1 VPVMPPLPVIL
12 PLAMAVIVF
21 LTPSKLWRPR
31 LVAATAAGHFVITL
45 SLLGSLP
52 GGRVAPAPAGEGA
65 WLRLDAPGR
74 LLLAVISVLFLSCAL
89 YSVGYL
95 RYRVERANRRFC
107 ACMLAALGTMSL
119 VAYAQ
124 HLGLLWVGV
133 EATTLATAPLIYFNR
148 SARSIEATWK
158 YLVISSVG
166 IALALLGSFF
176 LGYAALLGGGEASLL
191 FGSLLAHAASLS
203 RPWLRAGFA
212 LLLVGYGTK
221 MGLVPMHTWK
231 PDAYGEA
238 PGVVG
243 AILAGGLTSCSFLA
257 LLRLTQITAAA
268 GEGAYANGL
277 LVVIGIV
284 SMGIAGALMLGQS
297 DLKRML
303 ACSSVEHMGI
313 LAVAVGLGA
322 GATFAAL
329 LHLVNNALGK
339 VVMFLS
345 AGNIHRAFGGKTTGE
360 VHGALRR
367 LPLSSSLFL
376 LGLFAVT
383 GSPPFGLFVSEL
395 LILQSVLAAHRWV
408 LAALFLGFLL
418 LVFAGMGATS
428 LAAVQGR
435 PPRHAGRLA
444 FRDSFLTCAPALC
457 LLALVL
463 LFGLH
468 LPAVVRTLVEDAA
481 AALAVGR

>member
-1 VPVMPPLPVIL
+1 MPPIPVVL
-12 PLAMAVIVF
+12 PLLMAVVVF

-31 LVAATAAGHFVITL
+31 LLAATAAVHGAVTAAIL
-45 SLLGSLP
+45 
-52 GGRVAPAPAGEGA
+52 VKAAPAPAGQ

-74 LLLAVISVLFLSCAL
+74 LLLGVVSLLFLACAV

-124 HLGLLWVGV
+124 HLGLLWVGI

-148 SARSIEATWK
+148 TARSIEATWK

-176 LGYAALLGGGEASLL
+176 IAYAALLGGGEASLL
-191 FGSLLAHAASLS
+191 FSGLLSAAPSLS
-203 RPWLRAGFA
+203 RPWLRAGFT

-221 MGLVPMHTWK
+221 LGLVPMHTWK

-243 AILAGGLTSCSFLA
+243 SILAGGLTSCAYLA

-268 GEGAYANGL
+268 GEGVYANRLLIAIGL
-277 LVVIGIV
+277 V
-284 SMGIAGALMLGQS
+284 SMGVAGGLMLGQR

-303 ACSSVEHMGI
+303 AYSSVEHMGI
-313 LAVAVGLGA
+313 LAVAGGLGA

-339 VVMFLS
+339 AVLFLS

-367 LPLSSSLFL
+367 LPLSGTLFL
-376 LGLFAVT
+376 LGLFAIT
-383 GSPPFGLFVSEL
+383 GSPPFGPFVSEL
-395 LILQSVLAAHRWV
+395 LILEATFAGGRWV
-408 LAALFLGFLL
+408 VASLFLAFLL

-428 LAAVQGR
+428 LAALQGR
-435 PPRHAGRLA
+435 PPASARRSAY
-444 FRDSFLTCAPALC
+444 RDSVTTFAPALC
-457 LLALVL
+457 LLGVVL
-463 LFGLH
+463 LFGIH
-468 LPAVVRTLVEDAA
+468 LPAAVRELIADAA
-481 AALAVGR
+481 AALEVGR

>member
-1 VPVMPPLPVIL
+1 MPPVPVVL
-12 PLAMAVIVF
+12 PLLMAVVVF
-21 LTPSKLWRPR
+21 FTPSKRWRPR
-31 LVAATAAGHFVITL
+31 LLAATAVVHFAATIL
-45 SLLGSLP
+45 ILA
-52 GGRVAPAPAGEGA
+52 APPAAAGA

-74 LLLAVISVLFLSCAL
+74 LLLAVVSPLFLACAI

-95 RYRVERANRRFC
+95 RYRVERENRRFC

-119 VAYAQ
+119 VAHAQ
-124 HLGLLWVGV
+124 HLGLLWIGI

-148 SARSIEATWK
+148 TPRSIEATWK

-176 LGYAALLGGGEASLL
+176 VGYAALLGGGDGSLL
-191 FGSLLAHAASLS
+191 FGDLLARAETLS
-203 RPWLRAGFA
+203 HPWLRAGFT

-221 MGLVPMHTWK
+221 MGLAPMHTWK

-243 AILAGGLTSCSFLA
+243 AVFAGGLTSCAFLA
-257 LLRLTQITAAA
+257 LARLTQVTAAA
-268 GEGAYANGL
+268 GEGLYANRL
-277 LVVIGIV
+277 LVSIGLA
-284 SMGIAGALMLGQS
+284 SMAVAAALMLGQR

-303 ACSSVEHMGI
+303 AYSSVEHMGI
-313 LAVAVGLGA
+313 LAIALGLGG

-329 LHLVNNALGK
+329 LHLLNNALAKGA
-339 VVMFLS
+339 MFLS
-345 AGNIHRAFGGKTTGE
+345 VGNIHRAFGGKTTGE
-360 VHGALRR
+360 VRGALRR
-367 LPLSSSLFL
+367 LPLSGTLFL

-395 LILQSVLAAHRWV
+395 LILKSGFAAGRWV
-408 LAALFLGFLL
+408 VGGLFLALLL

-428 LAAVQGR
+428 LDALEGR
-435 PPRHAGRLA
+435 PPRSARRSA
-444 FRDSFLTCAPALC
+444 YRDSFTTFAPALA

-468 LPAVVRTLVEDAA
+468 LPAPVRTLVEDAA
-481 AALAVGR
+481 AALAVAR

>member
-1 VPVMPPLPVIL
+1 MPPIPVVL
-12 PLAMAVIVF
+12 PLLMAVVVF
-21 LTPSKLWRPR
+21 YTPSKRWRPR
-31 LVAATAAGHFVITL
+31 LLAATAAAHFAVTVA
-45 SLLGSLP
+45 LLAIP
-52 GGRVAPAPAGEGA
+52 APAPASG

-74 LLLAVISVLFLSCAL
+74 LLLGVISLLFLVCAV

-124 HLGLLWVGV
+124 HLGLLWVGI
-133 EATTLATAPLIYFNR
+133 EASTLATAPLIYFNR
-148 SARSIEATWK
+148 TARSIEATWK

-176 LGYAALLGGGEASLL
+176 VAYAALLGGGEASLL
-191 FGSLLAHAASLS
+191 FSGLLSGARALS
-203 RPWLRAGFA
+203 KPWLRAGFT

-221 MGLVPMHTWK
+221 LGLVPMHTWK

-243 AILAGGLTSCSFLA
+243 SILAGGLTSCAYFA

-268 GEGAYANGL
+268 GEGGYANSLLIAIGL
-277 LVVIGIV
+277 V
-284 SMGIAGALMLGQS
+284 SMGVSGALMLGQR

-303 ACSSVEHMGI
+303 AYSSVEHMGI
-313 LAVAVGLGA
+313 LAVAGGLGA
-322 GATFAAL
+322 SAIFAAL
-329 LHLVNNALGK
+329 LHLVNNAFCKGA
-339 VVMFLS
+339 MFLS
-345 AGNIHRAFGGKTTGE
+345 VGNIHRAFGGKTTGE

-367 LPLSSSLFL
+367 LPLSGTLFL

-383 GSPPFGLFVSEL
+383 GSPPFGPFVSEL
-395 LILQSVLAAHRWV
+395 LIVK
-408 LAALFLGFLL
+408 ALFTNGRWAVAGLFLAFLL

-428 LAAVQGR
+428 LSALQGR
-435 PPRHAGRLA
+435 PPLSALRSTY
-444 FRDSFLTCAPALC
+444 RDSATTFAPALC
-457 LLALVL
+457 LLGLVL

-468 LPAVVRTLVEDAA
+468 LPAAVLTLITDAA
-481 AALAVGR
+481 AALEVGR

>member
-1 VPVMPPLPVIL
+1 MPPVPVIL
-12 PLAMAVIVF
+12 PLVMAVVVF
-21 LTPSKLWRPR
+21 STPSKRWRPR
-31 LVAATAAGHFVITL
+31 LLAATAAAHSAVTL
-45 SLLGSLP
+45 AILANPAAP
-52 GGRVAPAPAGEGA
+52 GDG

-74 LLLAVISVLFLSCAL
+74 LLLAVISLLFLACAV

-124 HLGLLWVGV
+124 HLGLLWVGI

-148 SARSIEATWK
+148 TARSIEATWK

-166 IALALLGSFF
+166 IALALFGSFF
-176 LGYAALLGGGEASLL
+176 VGYASLLGGGEASLL
-191 FGSLLAHAASLS
+191 FGDLLAQAGSLS
-203 RPWLRAGFA
+203 KPWLRAGFT

-221 MGLVPMHTWK
+221 LGLTPMHTWK

-243 AILAGGLTSCSFLA
+243 AILAGGLTSCAFFA

-268 GEGAYANGL
+268 GEGDFANQL
-277 LVVIGIV
+277 LVAMGLA
-284 SMGIAGALMLGQS
+284 SMAVAGALMLGQR

-303 ACSSVEHMGI
+303 AYSSVEHMGI
-313 LAVAVGLGA
+313 LAVALGLGA

-329 LHLVNNALGK
+329 FHLVNNALGK
-339 VVMFLS
+339 GVMFLS
-345 AGNIHRAFGGKTTGE
+345 VGNLHRAFGGKTTGE

-367 LPLSSSLFL
+367 LPLSGSLFL
-376 LGLFAVT
+376 LGLFALT
-383 GSPPFGLFVSEL
+383 GSPPFGPFVSEL
-395 LILQSVLAAHRWV
+395 LILKSTFDAGRWLV
-408 LAALFLGFLL
+408 GILFLALLL

-428 LAAVQGR
+428 LAALQGR
-435 PPRHAGRLA
+435 PPASARRSSY
-444 FRDSFLTCAPALC
+444 RDSVTTFAPALL

-468 LPAVVRTLVEDAA
+468 LPAPVQALLADAA
-481 AALAVGR
+481 AALEVGR